1 MEFDGIEQ
9 IRPSSKNSSASKTYA
24 LQQVL
29 IRLEIIEQQVKDLL
43 AQLASK
49 EEELTSQKSAYETL
63 WEGHEQARAAIE
75 KDRDSHKHQLQEMIK
90 VLKSRELY
98 EDVIREANGGIMPIQ
113 LHNHAFGEQAPSVL
127 DEY

>member
-9 IRPSSKNSSASKTYA
+9 FRPSSKNSSASKTYA

-29 IRLEIIEQQVKDLL
+29 IRLEIIEKQVKDLL

-63 WEGHEQARAAIE
+63 WEGHE
-75 KDRDSHKHQLQEMIK
+75 
-90 VLKSRELY
+90 
-98 EDVIREANGGIMPIQ
+98 
-113 LHNHAFGEQAPSVL
+113 
-127 DEY
+127 